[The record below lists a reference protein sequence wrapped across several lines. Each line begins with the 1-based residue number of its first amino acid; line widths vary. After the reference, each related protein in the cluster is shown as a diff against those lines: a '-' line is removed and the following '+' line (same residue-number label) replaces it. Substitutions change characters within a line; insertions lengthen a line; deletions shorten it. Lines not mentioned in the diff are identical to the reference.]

1 MRPRRASWLVLGIMG
16 AACAP
21 AAEFSGELG
30 VGAIYSD
37 NIRLA
42 PTDPTGDTIG
52 VATTDFSLHEEA
64 RHLVADV
71 AANLQYLTYA
81 HSIYSNELVGD
92 FTGYGKI
99 ALLPGRI
106 DWVVQDNFGQQQLD
120 PGLPV
125 TPENLENINYFSTG
139 PDVTIPLG
147 AQLHAQVSVRY
158 SNVSYQLDD
167 LNNNR
172 GDAAVALVHPLS
184 ASSNLSFNVNA
195 ERVSYDDS
203 AATDLDYTTRQAYVH
218 YDAQGARS
226 KLDVD
231 LGYDDAT
238 IQNIRPGGALVRA
251 VASRVISGSSTL
263 ELSAGQ
269 DISDTGNL
277 LRQLQGVSN
286 VTLGAAAIQRAE
298 DPFTS
303 RYARA
308 AWRFERHRTAFGLAL
323 SEYRETH
330 TIETDL
336 NRNRTELDA
345 TARRDLSEALVFN
358 VAVAYARDSYFG
370 ASIPNDT
377 ELRGLADLAWHVGR
391 RIEMHA
397 QYSRIDHSSDAMI
410 DSYRENRFM
419 LTVGVATENRAK
431 LTVSNPV
438 F

>member
-1 MRPRRASWLVLGIMG
+1 VRPRRASWLVLGIMG

-147 AQLHAQVSVRY
+147 A
-158 SNVSYQLDD
+158 
-167 LNNNR
+167 
-172 GDAAVALVHPLS
+172 
-184 ASSNLSFNVNA
+184 
-195 ERVSYDDS
+195 
-203 AATDLDYTTRQAYVH
+203 
-218 YDAQGARS
+218 
-226 KLDVD
+226 
-231 LGYDDAT
+231 
-238 IQNIRPGGALVRA
+238 
-251 VASRVISGSSTL
+251 
-263 ELSAGQ
+263 
-269 DISDTGNL
+269 
-277 LRQLQGVSN
+277 
-286 VTLGAAAIQRAE
+286 
-298 DPFTS
+298 
-303 RYARA
+303 
-308 AWRFERHRTAFGLAL
+308 
-323 SEYRETH
+323 
-330 TIETDL
+330 
-336 NRNRTELDA
+336 
-345 TARRDLSEALVFN
+345 
-358 VAVAYARDSYFG
+358 
-370 ASIPNDT
+370 
-377 ELRGLADLAWHVGR
+377 
-391 RIEMHA
+391 
-397 QYSRIDHSSDAMI
+397 
-410 DSYRENRFM
+410 
-419 LTVGVATENRAK
+419 
-431 LTVSNPV
+431 
-438 F
+438 